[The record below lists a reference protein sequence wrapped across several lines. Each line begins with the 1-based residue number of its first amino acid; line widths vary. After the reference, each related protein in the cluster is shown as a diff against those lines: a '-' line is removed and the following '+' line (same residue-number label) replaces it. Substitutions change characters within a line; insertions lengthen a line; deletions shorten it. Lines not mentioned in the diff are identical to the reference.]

1 MTDLVN
7 IKYELPRA
15 LKIGSI
21 EALGVVALS
30 EVVRLKQMEQVVMG
44 HLNIFLVKELE
55 MSC

>member
-44 HLNIFLVKELE
+44 H
-55 MSC
+55 